1 MDMKAFF
8 HPSRIAVIGASANPD
23 KIGYSVLSNLIEAGY
38 EGAILPVNPK
48 ETQILGRPVVNEV
61 ADLPRGLDMA
71 VLTIPRDPVLPTL
84 RQLAELGTKSVVII
98 TAGFKEMGRE
108 GFYLEQEIREVAE
121 KNDIALLGP
130 NCLGLINSGAKV
142 NVTFA
147 SGTPLP
153 GNVAFFSQ
161 SGALCQAILDWA
173 VGENMGFSKFVSLG
187 NKAVI
192 NEAHMLD
199 YLGRDPDTNVVLGYI
214 ENVSQGSEFLN
225 KARAMSR
232 KKPVL
237 MIKSGTSTS
246 GAKAASSHTGAIAG
260 SDQAYEAAFQQGG
273 IIRVRDIASLFT
285 LAQAFSCQPLPQ
297 GPNLA
302 VVTNS
307 GGPGIMTAD
316 ACERSKLHMARLSQ
330 ETMEKMQ
337 GFLPSF
343 ASLHNPVDIIGDAD
357 AKRYKLA
364 SETVLEDQNVH
375 ALLILLTPTATM
387 VSEMNEVAD
396 NIIQLAGQT
405 DKPIFVCLMG
415 KHSIAPAQEK
425 LVQAGIPCYN
435 FPEPVIQSL
444 EAMYSYQ
451 QWRNRPEE
459 SIEEVPADRDRAEE
473 IVNGF
478 RSHLSPGR
486 SVEIVEYQAQELLG
500 AYDLPAAATSVATTS
515 KEAVQAAEQMGY
527 PVVLKVASP
536 DISHKS
542 DVGGV
547 RMSLQSPEEVRQAF
561 LEITSAAKYHE
572 PRAFI
577 HGCLVQEMAP
587 AGMREIIV
595 GFHRDEQFGPL
606 LMFGLG
612 GIHVEVFKDISFKLA
627 PISRSQ
633 ATDMIRGIQSYML
646 LKGVRGETGVKIKA
660 IEDILIRVSQLAIDF
675 PDIVEA
681 DLNPVLVDESRAIVA
696 DVRMTLYMSH
706 SQ

>member
-1 MDMKAFF
+1 MDMHAFF
-8 HPSRIAVIGASANPD
+8 HPKQIAIIGASANPS
-23 KIGYSVLSNLIEAGY
+23 KIGYSVLSNLIQAGY
-38 EGAILPVNPK
+38 EGSIHPVNPK
-48 ETQILGRPVVNEV
+48 ETQILGHPVTHNI
-61 ADLPRGLDMA
+61 ADLPRELDMA
-71 VLTIPRDPVLPTL
+71 VLTVPRDPVLPAV
-84 RQLAELGTKSVVII
+84 RQLAELGTKAVVII
-98 TAGFKEMGRE
+98 TAGFKEVGRE
-108 GFYLEQEIREVAE
+108 GFYLEQEIQEIAE
-121 KNDIALLGP
+121 QNDIALLGP
-130 NCLGLINSGAKV
+130 NCLGLINSGENV

-147 SGTPLP
+147 AGSPAS

-192 NEAHMLD
+192 NESHMLEH
-199 YLGRDPDTNVVLGYI
+199 LGDDPDTDVVLGYI
-214 ENVSQGSEFLN
+214 ENVGQGQEFLR

-237 MIKSGTSTS
+237 MIKSGTSTA

-260 SDQAYEAAFQQGG
+260 SDQAYEAAFKQSG

-316 ACERSKLHMARLSQ
+316 ACERSQLHMARLSQ
-330 ETMEKMQ
+330 DTIEGMQ
-337 GFLPSF
+337 EFLPSF

-357 AKRYKLA
+357 AERYKLT
-364 SETVLEDQNVH
+364 SEAVLRDQNVH
-375 ALLILLTPTATM
+375 ALLILLTPTATV
-387 VSEMNEVAD
+387 VSEMDRVAE
-396 NIIQLAGQT
+396 NIIHLAGQS
-405 DKPIFVCLMG
+405 DKPVFVCLMG
-415 KHSIAPAQEK
+415 KHSIAAAQHK
-425 LVQAGIPCYN
+425 LVQAKVPCYN
-435 FPEPVIQSL
+435 FPDPVIQSL

-459 SIEEVPADRDRAEE
+459 VVEEIQTDRDRAEE
-473 IVNGF
+473 IVNSF
-478 RSHLSPGR
+478 RSRLSPGR
-486 SVEIVEYQAQELLG
+486 SVEIVEYQAQELLR
-500 AYDLPAAATSVATTS
+500 AYGLPAAATAMATTS
-515 KEAVQAAEQMGY
+515 AEAAQASERMGY

-547 RMSLQSPEEVRQAF
+547 RVNLESPEQVKQAF
-561 LEITSAAKYHE
+561 LEITSQAKYHE
-572 PRAFI
+572 PQAFI

-587 AGMREIIV
+587 RGMREIIV
-595 GFHRDEQFGPL
+595 GFNRDEQFGPL

-612 GIHVEVFKDISFKLA
+612 GIHVEVLKDISFKLA

-633 ATDMIRGIQSYML
+633 AADMIRSIKSYML
-646 LKGVRGETGVKIKA
+646 LKGVRGEAGVKIKA
-660 IEDILIRVSQLAIDF
+660 IEDILVRVSQLATDF

-681 DLNPVLVDESRAIVA
+681 DLNPVLVDAERAIVA
-696 DVRMTLYMSH
+696 DVRLTLHMPH
-706 SQ
+706 A

>member
-1 MDMKAFF
+1 MDMHAFF
-8 HPSRIAVIGASANPD
+8 HPRHIAVIGASANPS
-23 KIGYSVLSNLIEAGY
+23 KIGYSVLSNLIQAGF
-38 EGAILPVNPK
+38 EGAIYPVNPK
-48 ETQILGRPVVNEV
+48 ATEILGHPVTANV
-61 ADLPRGLDMA
+61 ADLPQGLDMA
-71 VLTIPRDPVLPTL
+71 VLTVPRDPVVPAM

-98 TAGFKEMGRE
+98 TAGFKEVGRE
-108 GFYLEQEIREVAE
+108 GFYLEQELRDIAE
-121 KNDIALLGP
+121 QNDMALLGP
-130 NCLGLINSGAKV
+130 NCLGLINSGAGI

-147 SGTPLP
+147 SGSPLP
-153 GNVAFFSQ
+153 GNIAFFSQ

-187 NKAVI
+187 NKAVV
-192 NEAHMLD
+192 NEAHMLE
-199 YLGRDPDTNVVLGYI
+199 YLGDDTDTDVILGYI
-214 ENVSQGSEFLN
+214 ENVSQGQEFMR

-260 SDQAYEAAFQQGG
+260 SDQAYEAALQQGG
-273 IIRVRDIASLFT
+273 IMRVRDIASLFT
-285 LAQAFSCQPLPQ
+285 LSQAFSCQPLPQ

-330 ETMEKMQ
+330 ETIEEMQ

-357 AKRYKLA
+357 AERYRLT
-364 SETVLEDQNVH
+364 SETVLKDQNVN
-375 ALLILLTPTATM
+375 ALLILLTPTATV
-387 VSEMNEVAD
+387 VSEMDRVAD
-396 NIIQLAGQT
+396 NIIHLASGA
-405 DKPIFVCLMG
+405 DKPVFVCLMG
-415 KHSIAPAQEK
+415 KHSIAAAQQK
-425 LVQAGIPCYN
+425 LAQAGIPCYN

-444 EAMYSYQ
+444 EAMYSYF

-459 SIEEVPADRDRAEE
+459 QVEQIQTDRERAEE
-473 IVNGF
+473 IVSGF
-478 RSHLSPGR
+478 RSRLSPGR
-486 SVEIVEYQAQELLG
+486 SVEIVEYQAQELLR
-500 AYDLPAAATSVATTS
+500 AYDLPAAATDLATTS
-515 KEAVQAAEQMGY
+515 AEAAQAAERIGY

-547 RMSLQSPEEVRQAF
+547 KVNLRSSEEVRQAF
-561 LEITSAAKYHE
+561 LEITTQAKYHE
-572 PRAFI
+572 PEAFI
-577 HGCLVQEMAP
+577 HGCLIQEMAP
-587 AGMREIIV
+587 GGMKEIIV
-595 GFHRDEQFGPL
+595 GFNRDDQFGPL

-612 GIHVEVFKDISFKLA
+612 GIHVEVLRDISFKLA

-633 ATDMIRGIQSYML
+633 ASDMIRSIKSYML
-646 LKGVRGETGVKIKA
+646 LKGVRGEAGVNIRA
-660 IEDILIRVSQLAIDF
+660 IEDILVRVSQLAMDF

-681 DLNPVLVDESRAIVA
+681 DLNPVLVDENRAIVA
-696 DVRMTLYMSH
+696 DVRLTLHMPH
-706 SQ
+706 A